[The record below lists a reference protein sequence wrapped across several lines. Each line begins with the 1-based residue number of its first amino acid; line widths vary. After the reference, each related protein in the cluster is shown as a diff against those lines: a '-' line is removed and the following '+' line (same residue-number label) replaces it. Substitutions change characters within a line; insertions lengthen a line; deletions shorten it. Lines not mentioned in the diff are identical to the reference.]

1 MNPLRRPR
9 VPFLLGLLPLLPL
22 LALTGPAS
30 RPPQA
35 LPHRLTLKLNGAPV
49 PVDTAYS
56 RIEVSQGAGKV
67 LTLNLIRRDAPDDP
81 GLTIL
86 VDEFK
91 PVPAVYRFK
100 EILSAHVTEA
110 TYRVGS
116 EVAESQACGVN
127 QGEVRVT
134 AVDTKRQILTGTFRA
149 VGCSTNAPRSG
160 KKYTFEG
167 SFRCA
172 YELR

>member
-1 MNPLRRPR
+1 MIPAAFR
-9 VPFLLGLLPLLPL
+9 FLPLLPL
-22 LALTGPAS
+22 LALTT
-30 RPPQA
+30 PQPRQA
-35 LPHRLTLKLNGAPV
+35 PLPHRLTLRLNGAAV
-49 PVDTAYS
+49 PVDTVYS
-56 RIEVSQGAGKV
+56 RVEVSPGAGKV

-91 PVPAVYRFK
+91 PQPAVYRFK

-110 TYRVGS
+110 TYRVG
-116 EVAESQACGVN
+116 EVVAESQACGVN

-149 VGCSTNAPRSG
+149 VCCSTNAPRSG
-160 KKYTFEG
+160 KKYAFEG
-167 SFRCA
+167 SFCCA
-172 YELR
+172 YEVR

>member
-1 MNPLRRPR
+1 M
-9 VPFLLGLLPLLPL
+9 GL
-22 LALTGPAS
+22 LALTAAS
-30 RPPQA
+30 HPPRQA
-35 LPHRLTLKLNGAPV
+35 PLPHRLTLRLNGTAV

-56 RIEVSQGAGKV
+56 RIEVSPGAGKV

-91 PVPAVYRFK
+91 PMPAVYRFK

-110 TYRVGS
+110 TYRVGND
-116 EVAESQACGVN
+116 VAESQACGVN

-149 VGCSTNAPRSG
+149 VACSTSAPKTA
-160 KKYTFEG
+160 KKLVFEG

-172 YELR
+172 YEVR

>member
-1 MNPLRRPR
+1 M
-9 VPFLLGLLPLLPL
+9 
-22 LALTGPAS
+22 LALTAAS
-30 RPPQA
+30 RPPRQTPA
-35 LPHRLTLKLNGAPV
+35 LPHRLTLRLNGAAV

-56 RIEVSQGAGKV
+56 RIEVSPGAGKV
-67 LTLNLIRRDAPDDP
+67 LTLNLIRADAPDDP

-110 TYRVGS
+110 TYRVGDQ
-116 EVAESQACGVN
+116 VAESQACGVN

-134 AVDTKRQILTGTFRA
+134 AVDTKRKILTGTFRA
-149 VGCSTNAPRSG
+149 VTCSTSAPKTA
-160 KKYTFEG
+160 KKLTFEG
-167 SFRCA
+167 TFRCA
-172 YELR
+172 YEVR

>member
-1 MNPLRRPR
+1 MIPVAFR
-9 VPFLLGLLPLLPL
+9 FLPLLPL
-22 LALTGPAS
+22 LALTFPTLQQTPAA
-30 RPPQA
+30 Q
-35 LPHRLTLKLNGAPV
+35 PHRLTLRLNGAAV

-56 RIEVSQGAGKV
+56 RVEVSPGAGKV

-110 TYRVGS
+110 TYRVG
-116 EVAESQACGVN
+116 EQAAESKACGVN

-149 VGCSTNAPRSG
+149 VACSTNAPRSG
-160 KKYTFEG
+160 KKYAFEG
-167 SFRCA
+167 TFHYA
-172 YELR
+172 YEVR